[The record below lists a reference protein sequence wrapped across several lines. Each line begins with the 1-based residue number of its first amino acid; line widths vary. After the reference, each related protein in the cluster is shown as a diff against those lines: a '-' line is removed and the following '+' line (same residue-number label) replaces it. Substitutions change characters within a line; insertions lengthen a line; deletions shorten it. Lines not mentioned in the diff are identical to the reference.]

1 MPDMSFDLDAALSA
15 MPRNRLED
23 MAAAGQTVRE
33 MLRILRKSGQN
44 MVGQCLSNQGTFY
57 ELDHYP
63 KGDVYDSE
71 THSQY
76 YYHAHRAGAGEHGHF
91 HTFLRAAGMPAG
103 IEPVPYAGKALRP
116 AGKDALTHFVAVS
129 MDRPGNPIRLFTTN
143 RWVTDET
150 FYRAEDVISLLDRFC
165 IEMSYPCLA
174 TNRTLTA
181 LLRLF
186 RPQIEALLLERD
198 RTISAW
204 QAERPKQDVYDNR
217 ELEVTSQIAIDIASQ
232 IEAVSAALAARTA
245 A

>member
-15 MPRNRLED
+15 LPRNRLED

-91 HTFLRAAGMPAG
+91 HTFLRAAGMPAS

-204 QAERPKQDVYDNR
+204 QAERQEQDVYDNR